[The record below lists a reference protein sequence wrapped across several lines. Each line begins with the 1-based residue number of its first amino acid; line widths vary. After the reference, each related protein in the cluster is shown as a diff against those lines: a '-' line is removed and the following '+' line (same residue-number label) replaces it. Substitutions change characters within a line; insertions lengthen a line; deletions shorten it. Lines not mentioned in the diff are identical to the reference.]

1 MPWPGP
7 EFMKTANMSQQKENK
22 ELFQPL
28 FSKRPSTMHKNTRSK
43 CRQVSTLQ
51 PRRGRGRA
59 FENQT
64 GPIKTW
70 PGRLWEKPPES
81 LPGRTMSFL
90 VWLLQDHNGRYSL
103 NTCPRW
109 SDTTVSQLS
118 ALEYR
123 VLTVAEKWTT
133 RELERGRDVK
143 GVQFPEICNVE
154 VFFITQYYSSLLSN
168 ENWNMEIL
176 KDSFNDILFNKISNH
191 EPQPTLT
198 KRTKSS

>member
-43 CRQVSTLQ
+43 CRQVWTLQ

-81 LPGRTMSFL
+81 PPGRTMSFL

-118 ALEYR
+118 ALEYW
-123 VLTVAEKWTT
+123 VLTAAEKWTAREGGMWKVPRNLQCQGLISNT
-133 RELERGRDVK
+133 ILEPFVVKWELEYGHFK
-143 GVQFPEICNVE
+143 G
-154 VFFITQYYSSLLSN
+154 FI
-168 ENWNMEIL
+168 
-176 KDSFNDILFNKISNH
+176 
-191 EPQPTLT
+191 
-198 KRTKSS
+198 